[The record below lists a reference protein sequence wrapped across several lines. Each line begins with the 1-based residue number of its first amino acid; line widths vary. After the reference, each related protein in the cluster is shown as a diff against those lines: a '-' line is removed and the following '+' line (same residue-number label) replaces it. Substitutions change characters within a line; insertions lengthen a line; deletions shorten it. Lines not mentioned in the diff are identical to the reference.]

1 MAAAKS
7 RQRKRLEDERV
18 EREKK
23 WRAQTEKNAI
33 KKAERQEVERAK
45 KARRLHRK
53 AVRDG
58 HSTDSGPE
66 LTASKAVDALTGLD
80 MFHEKFRELAKGKR
94 PVKAA
99 AGTKTPAPAKQASQP
114 KGASS
119 VAATAGT
126 STKGRIAT
134 PKLLS
139 DSPASEAEDEESE
152 SESESSE
159 SGASES
165 TESESELIT
174 EVHYGDV
181 TTDAEKPEP
190 PLTERAFVE
199 WNASPLASPLQEIEK
214 PSNDVINQS
223 EEAVSQSLEEDDTAL
238 GRVENEVPLDYG
250 TEDSPAVSV
259 SPTRKADTSRS
270 PTRGLDT
277 STPQPTPTR
286 AADTSRPQPTPT
298 SGPDT
303 SRPQPTPTRGP
314 DTSRPQPTPTRGT
327 DTSRPQ
333 LTPTREADASR
344 PQPTPSQG
352 KKSSLSMAASPSQDE
367 RTPRS
372 KRERVDIPPERSSER
387 KRLKRSKAS
396 VEPSTPA
403 DLQPPP
409 EIRGTRSSIR
419 TRGSRRK

>member
-1 MAAAKS
+1 MQA
-7 RQRKRLEDERV
+7 KRLKDEKV
-18 EREKK
+18 EREEK
-23 WRAQTEKNAI
+23 WKAQREKNAI
-33 KKAERQEVERAK
+33 KKAERQKVERAK
-45 KARRLHRK
+45 NARRLHRK
-53 AVRDG
+53 AVKDG
-58 HSTDSGPE
+58 LSTDSGPE
-66 LTASKAVDALTGLD
+66 LTASKAVDALTGVDLFP
-80 MFHEKFRELAKGKR
+80 MKGKR

-99 AGTKTPAPAKQASQP
+99 AGTKTPAPAKQP
-114 KGASS
+114 KGAQAKQPSS

-126 STKGRIAT
+126 SAKGRIVR
-134 PKLLS
+134 PELLS
-139 DSPASEAEDEESE
+139 DSPASEAEDEEYE
-152 SESESSE
+152 SESES
-159 SGASES
+159 A
-165 TESESELIT
+165 ESESESTAEEYFVDLTT
-174 EVHYGDV
+174 E
-181 TTDAEKPEP
+181 AEKPELP
-190 PLTERAFVE
+190 TTGRSTVD
-199 WNASPLASPLQEIEK
+199 WNASPAASPLQEIEK

-223 EEAVSQSLEEDDTAL
+223 EEATAL
-238 GRVENEVPLDYG
+238 GRIENEVPLDYG

-277 STPQPTPTR
+277 SRPQPTPTR